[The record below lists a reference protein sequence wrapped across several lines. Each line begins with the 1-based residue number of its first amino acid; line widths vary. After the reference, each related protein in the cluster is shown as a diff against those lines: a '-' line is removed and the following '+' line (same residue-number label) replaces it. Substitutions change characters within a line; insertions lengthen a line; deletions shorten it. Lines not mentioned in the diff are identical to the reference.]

1 VPEVPAVMMDK
12 DPRFVQKM
20 DRNTFLYLKELEYK
34 VEDIGRQL
42 DDLRVAYTLLKA
54 DYERLKKEKELP
66 ESAFRGNDYID

>member
-1 VPEVPAVMMDK
+1 MMDK

-66 ESAFRGNDYID
+66 ESVFRGNDYID